1 MAGRAEMRSVS
12 SMSKDMSE
20 HQQDSLDKSGMLQ
33 LHIAVLLFGAA
44 GLFGKAVALPALLI
58 VLGRVGFAALALFI
72 GLIIFRKDLRLAA
85 RRDYGGMFVLG
96 AILAFHWFAFFY
108 SIQLSSVAIGLLTFT
123 TFPVFTMLL
132 ERLIC
137 KTPIS
142 AKSVV
147 AACACIAGVL
157 LIIPAEQWSGSNAD
171 EAPQLWGVFWGIASG
186 FSFAVLALR
195 NRIYVQRYD
204 VLLVTFYQCTVAA
217 LLLSPAVFF
226 VVAEVT
232 AGQLLYL
239 AALGIVF
246 TALAHGLFLR
256 SMQCLPLS
264 VVSVSTMLEP
274 VYGIVL
280 AFALLGEQLVLRELC
295 GAALILSSVIFISYR
310 RKSKSKSKT
319 KAD

>member
-1 MAGRAEMRSVS
+1 MRSVIF
-12 SMSKDMSE
+12 MSKDAPDSR
-20 HQQDSLDKSGMLQ
+20 QDGLDKNGMLQ

-72 GLIIFRKDLRLAA
+72 GLIVFRKGLRLAV
-85 RRDYGGMFVLG
+85 RRDYGGVFILG

-108 SIQLSSVAIGLLTFT
+108 SIQLSSVAVGLLTFT

-147 AACACIAGVL
+147 AACACMAGVM
-157 LIIPAEQWSGSNAD
+157 LIIPAGQWGGASSAY
-171 EAPQLWGVFWGIASG
+171 ETQQLWGVLWGIASG

-195 NRIYVQRYD
+195 NRIYVRRYD
-204 VLLVTFYQCTVAA
+204 VLLVTFYQCAVATV
-217 LLLSPAVFF
+217 LLSPAVFF
-226 VVAEVT
+226 VVADVT

-239 AALGIVF
+239 AALGVVF

-256 SMQCLPLS
+256 SMQRLPLS

-280 AFALLGEQLVLRELC
+280 AFMLLGEALVLREIC
-295 GAALILSSVIFISYR
+295 GSALILSSVIFISYK
-310 RKSKSKSKT
+310 RKSKT
-319 KAD
+319 NVD